1 MKGRPAYT
9 GGKLD
14 DITVVV
20 AVVGEQALVASHGE
34 RLRQGRPEYKG
45 CKPDDIAVAVAVA
58 GAAQQALVTSREGC
72 E

>member
-1 MKGRPAYT
+1 MLIR
-9 GGKLD
+9 
-14 DITVVV
+14 
-20 AVVGEQALVASHGE
+20 
-34 RLRQGRPEYKG
+34 RQGRPEYKG